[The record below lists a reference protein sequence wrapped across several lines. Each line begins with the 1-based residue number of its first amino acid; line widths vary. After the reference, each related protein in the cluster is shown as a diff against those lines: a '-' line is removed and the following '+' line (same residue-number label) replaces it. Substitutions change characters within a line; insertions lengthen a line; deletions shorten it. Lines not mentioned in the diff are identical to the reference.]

1 MQPYGAAWIGIGM
14 VASGSLGLLVLLA
27 PALGRNPKQTAE
39 GWVFPVKFTSLLA
52 FWAGLA
58 TGLSAVAYGGYSL
71 LASVNSNWS
80 GWASFA
86 IGFALVLFVVSH
98 WPAPLL
104 FDQSGLLKRGSPD
117 TRILWEHLAYVRQYQ
132 IRNDRG
138 IVIHSACGK
147 QLVFAEMT
155 YNSTQIL
162 DRLLE
167 LYPIPLHTL
176 EEESVP
182 SIMAIRGLPWPEE
195 PNSSTRPRIS
205 LPVHRL
211 QRPD

>member
-27 PALGRNPKQTAE
+27 PALGGKPKQTGE
-39 GWVFPVKFTSLLA
+39 GWLFPVKFTSLLA
-52 FWAGLA
+52 SWAGFA
-58 TGLSAVAYGGYSL
+58 IGLGAVAYGGYSL
-71 LASVNSNWS
+71 LASVNSNWG

-86 IGFALVLFVVSH
+86 FGFVLVLLVVSR

-104 FDQSGLLKRGSPD
+104 FDQSGLLKRGSTD

-138 IVIHSACGK
+138 IVIHNVYGK
-147 QLVFAEMT
+147 QLVLAEMT
-155 YNSTQIL
+155 YNSSQIL
-162 DRLLE
+162 DQLLE
-167 LYPIPLHTL
+167 LHPVPLHTL

-182 SIMAIRGLPWPEE
+182 SIMAIPRLPLPEE
-195 PNSSTRPRIS
+195 
-205 LPVHRL
+205 
-211 QRPD
+211 